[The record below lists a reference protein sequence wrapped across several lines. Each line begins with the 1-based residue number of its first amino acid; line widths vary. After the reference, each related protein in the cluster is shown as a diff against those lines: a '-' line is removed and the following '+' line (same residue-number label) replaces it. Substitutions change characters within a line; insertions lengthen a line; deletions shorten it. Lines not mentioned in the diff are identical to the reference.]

1 MDQRILVPF
10 DGSDASETALERALE
25 ENPNAEI
32 TALNVLDSAELAYG
46 GVQDSAAESLTDAQR
61 EEAEELL
68 ERAEDHATDHG
79 ATLQTAL
86 EVGEPGEAIVEYA
99 NENDIDHIIMGSHGR
114 SGLSRIVVGSVAETV
129 VRNSPLT
136 VTIAR

>member
-25 ENPNAEI
+25 EDPNAEI
-32 TALNVLDSAELAYG
+32 TVLNILDSTELAYG
-46 GVQDSAAESLTDAQR
+46 GVEGSAAESLTDADR
-61 EEAEELL
+61 EEAEELF
-68 ERAEDHATDHG
+68 ERAEERAAAYDASVR
-79 ATLQTAL
+79 TAL
-86 EVGEPGEAIVEYA
+86 EVGPPGEVIVEYA
-99 NENDIDHIIMGSHGR
+99 EEHDIDHIIMGSHGR

-129 VRNSPLT
+129 VRNSPIT

>member
-10 DGSDASETALERALE
+10 DGSDASATALERALK
-25 ENPNAEI
+25 ENPGAEI
-32 TALNVLDSAELAYG
+32 TVLNVLDSADRAYS
-46 GVQDSAAESLTDAQR
+46 GVEGSAAESLTDDRR

-68 ERAEDHATDHG
+68 ERAKERADAYD
-79 ATLQTAL
+79 ASIRTAVT
-86 EVGEPGEAIVEYA
+86 VGTPGEAIVDYA
-99 NENDIDHIIMGSHGR
+99 TDNDIDHVIMGSHGR

-129 VRNSPLT
+129 VRNSPMT